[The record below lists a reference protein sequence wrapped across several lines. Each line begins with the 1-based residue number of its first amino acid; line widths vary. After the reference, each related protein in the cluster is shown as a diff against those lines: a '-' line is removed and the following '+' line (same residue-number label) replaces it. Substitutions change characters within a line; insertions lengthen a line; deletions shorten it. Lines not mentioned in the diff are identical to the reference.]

1 MPKDEVLIQYTVGNF
16 LSYASI
22 ITSENYNIV
31 GIKANQQKLMTK
43 IKNVR
48 NSLELKNGK
57 PQTFAL
63 AEAQDL
69 YDILILGLEDYI
81 KDKKIIII
89 PDGPL
94 YGIPFE
100 ILHDKK
106 NDNWLVE
113 KYAISISPSAY
124 SYVALNYSEDLKF
137 NIGNSFIG
145 FGDPNIK
152 GLKAEN
158 KKNFSDVL
166 ELNFRKCLPEVEI
179 LILNI

>member
-81 KDKKIIII
+81 KDKKKIIITLM
-89 PDGPL
+89 DLFMGYL
-94 YGIPFE
+94 
-100 ILHDKK
+100 L
-106 NDNWLVE
+106 
-113 KYAISISPSAY
+113 KY
-124 SYVALNYSEDLKF
+124 F
-137 NIGNSFIG
+137 MT
-145 FGDPNIK
+145 
-152 GLKAEN
+152 
-158 KKNFSDVL
+158 
-166 ELNFRKCLPEVEI
+166 RKMI
-179 LILNI
+179 TG